1 MDCEWVAKETY
12 HPLHSE
18 DWLSLRVS
26 LHLPYLQPRGLLAHL
41 EPHWRFKLS
50 KRSLSKK
57 SPEIDHTSF
66 LKVTPPVVMIFLH
79 LVHLVANFSS
89 KQPTQYTSV
98 SLGIMKGFDP
108 TWVLHTTHWKHLSC
122 HFRVLYSIFF
132 IPIFNKDK
140 IVNWPF
146 RMIRMILL
154 GKFRLIRKSC
164 STWKSLIVH
173 TKSKH
178 AVCCILFLQRGI

>member
-1 MDCEWVAKETY
+1 M
-12 HPLHSE
+12 
-18 DWLSLRVS
+18 
-26 LHLPYLQPRGLLAHL
+26 
-41 EPHWRFKLS
+41 
-50 KRSLSKK
+50 SKK
-57 SPEIDHTSF
+57 SPKIDHTSF

-98 SLGIMKGFDP
+98 SLGIMKGLDP

-140 IVNWPF
+140 IVNWLF
-146 RMIRMILL
+146 RMKQCFLLGIASIDLERVKISTNPKILL
-154 GKFRLIRKSC
+154 NFWLKTDNQC
-164 STWKSLIVH
+164 SLLYYF
-173 TKSKH
+173 
-178 AVCCILFLQRGI
+178 LFMRSYIN

>member
-1 MDCEWVAKETY
+1 M
-12 HPLHSE
+12 
-18 DWLSLRVS
+18 
-26 LHLPYLQPRGLLAHL
+26 
-41 EPHWRFKLS
+41 
-50 KRSLSKK
+50 SKK
-57 SPEIDHTSF
+57 TPKIIHTSF

-98 SLGIMKGFDP
+98 SLGIMKGLDP

-132 IPIFNKDK
+132 IPIFNRDK

-154 GKFRLIRKSC
+154 GKFRQIRISC

-178 AVCCILFLQRGI
+178 AVCCFLFLQRGIYLIVNTICLENSLVKSEQSIL

>member
-1 MDCEWVAKETY
+1 MNQFA
-12 HPLHSE
+12 P
-18 DWLSLRVS
+18 VS
-26 LHLPYLQPRGLLAHL
+26 SNKIQLVLTNT
-41 EPHWRFKLS
+41 
-50 KRSLSKK
+50 
-57 SPEIDHTSF
+57 HTSF

-98 SLGIMKGFDP
+98 SLGIMKGLDP

-140 IVNWPF
+140 IVNWPLQ
-146 RMIRMILL
+146 MIRMILL

-164 STWKSLIVH
+164 STWKSLILNHNMQSVVFFS
-173 TKSKH
+173 SKEESN
-178 AVCCILFLQRGI
+178 CKYLLGEQFG

>member
-1 MDCEWVAKETY
+1 MDCQWGAKETY
-12 HPLHSE
+12 HPLKGLYVPHLI
-18 DWLSLRVS
+18 LSTTKKIISPPRTPLTVQTVS
-26 LHLPYLQPRGLLAHL
+26 
-41 EPHWRFKLS
+41 
-50 KRSLSKK
+50 SLSKK
-57 SPEIDHTSF
+57 SPKIDHTSF

-98 SLGIMKGFDP
+98 SLGIMKGLDP

-140 IVNWPF
+140 IVNWLF
-146 RMIRMILL
+146 RMKQCFLL
-154 GKFRLIRKSC
+154 GIAK
-164 STWKSLIVH
+164 
-173 TKSKH
+173 
-178 AVCCILFLQRGI
+178 